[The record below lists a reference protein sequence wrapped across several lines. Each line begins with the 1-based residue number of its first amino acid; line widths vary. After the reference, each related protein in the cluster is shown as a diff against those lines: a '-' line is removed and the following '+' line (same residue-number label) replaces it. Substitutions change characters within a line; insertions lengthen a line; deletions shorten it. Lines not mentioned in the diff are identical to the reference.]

1 MVQKFTYV
9 DESFP
14 YLAKNFK
21 DQTKTHVTK
30 SCKDYV
36 KLICPCCG
44 GEYTSR
50 VVDYIRSGH
59 VPCLLCNDGYP
70 YPEKL
75 MGNIL
80 LQLNINYEYQFSPKW
95 VKPYRYDFMFIYNN
109 VSYIVEM
116 DGGLGHGYNDSYNK
130 TAEECL
136 EIDKIKDDLA
146 NKHGFNVIRI
156 DCNYNNYNRFNYI
169 KENIVKRLENILPLN
184 NVDWELCNEKSLISK
199 FKEVLDIYKT
209 QTKCLE
215 EISELSH
222 IKTRTVIK
230 YITEAMDVG
239 LIPKSKL
246 DIKKVKRK
254 NRVPIS
260 EPRIISSSEANARS
274 IYCYEDVLLFKTL
287 TDVALYYGFN
297 RGSFSIAMNK
307 NGGYYKGR
315 HFVKYCDLPKDFD
328 FHRIIFSEND
338 YCNSS
343 SKKII
348 CQYTLDDKLKHI
360 YIRKEEL
367 PKDMY
372 LSNIWRS
379 CVGQRDSAYGYK
391 WEILD
396 KQNEFEIFE
405 MIRANEIARFYFAN

>member
-1 MVQKFTYV
+1 MTQKFTYV

-36 KLICPCCG
+36 ELICPCCG
-44 GEYTSR
+44 KEYTSR
-50 VVDYIRSGH
+50 VVDYIRAGH
-59 VPCLLCNDGYP
+59 VPCLLCNDGFS
-70 YPEKL
+70 YPERF

-80 LQLNINYEYQFSPKW
+80 LQLNINYKYQFSPKW
-95 VKPYRYDFMFIYNN
+95 AKPYKYDFMFVYNN
-109 VSYIVEM
+109 IFYIIEM
-116 DGGLGHGYNDSYNK
+116 DGGIGHGYSDSYNRNI
-130 TAEECL
+130 EECL
-136 EIDKIKDDLA
+136 EIDKIKDSLA
-146 NKHGFNVIRI
+146 IENGFQIIRI
-156 DCNYNNYNRFNYI
+156 DCNYTNYNRFNYI
-169 KENIVKRLENILPLN
+169 KTNIIKQLDGIIPIS

-199 FKEVLDIYKT
+199 FKEVLDIYKN

-222 IKTRTVIK
+222 VKIRTVIK
-230 YITEAMDVG
+230 YITEAMNAD
-239 LIPKSKL
+239 LIPKTRL
-246 DIKKVKRK
+246 DIKKIKKK

-260 EPRIISSSEANARS
+260 EPRIISPFEANSKS
-274 IYCYEDVLLFKTL
+274 IYCYEDALLFKGVI
-287 TDVALYYGFN
+287 DAALYYGYN
-297 RGSFSIAMNK
+297 KGSFSIGINQ

-315 HFVKYCDLPKDFD
+315 HFARYGDLPSDFD
-328 FHRIIFSEND
+328 FYRIIFSEDN
-338 YCNSS
+338 YCNSG

-348 CQYTLDDKLKHI
+348 CQYTLDNKLKHV

-379 CVGQRDSAYGYK
+379 CTGQRDSAYGYK
-391 WEILD
+391 WKILD

-405 MIRANEIARFYFAN
+405 MIRANKIARFYFAN